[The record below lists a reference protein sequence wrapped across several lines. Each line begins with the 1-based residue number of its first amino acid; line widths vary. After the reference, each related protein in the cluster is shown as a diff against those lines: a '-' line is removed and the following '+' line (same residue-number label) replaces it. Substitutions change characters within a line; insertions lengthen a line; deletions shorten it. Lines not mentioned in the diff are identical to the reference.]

1 MSILFINKDGIVTFV
16 EKKAEGLWYETKFT
30 KRKTT
35 RDISDITE
43 YVTENKGEIDIAN
56 ENREKCAEL
65 IREINERVGR
75 YTGYAAHVYGWCILN
90 KKGDNIKIIVDTLKN
105 PTEKTIVLKTQ
116 QPTKECETKNV
127 DRKQLL
133 TFLKKCNV
141 MPRNSS
147 APATSTSNVP
157 ATSTSNVPATS
168 TSNAPATSTSNVD
181 KEKLERLKRVLY
193 IQKPKHKRIE
203 YQTCIEYDKFK
214 YLDTIKE

>member
-16 EKKAEGLWYETKFT
+16 EKKTDMWYETKFT

-65 IREINERVGR
+65 IRDINERVGR

-141 MPRNSS
+141 VPRNSMTS
-147 APATSTSNVP
+147 NMPDTSTS
-157 ATSTSNVPATS
+157 TSTS
-168 TSNAPATSTSNVD
+168 TSNAQATSNAPVSAD

-214 YLDTIKE
+214 YLDTLKE